1 MVNLSKISENL
12 KELMAEHEISQK
24 ELAEKLNTGRT
35 KLSDILGGKN
45 APNYNTFVALAEYF
59 NCSADFLLGLDD
71 YPHED
76 VAYAPVRPFCRS
88 LRLLLEQSGTT
99 VYAFQKGTKLSWSVI
114 YGWLNGKTLPS
125 CYNLAKVA
133 AFFGCSADCLL
144 GRR

>member
-45 APNYNTFVALAEYF
+45 APSYNTFVALAEYF

-88 LRLLLEQSGTT
+88 LRLLLEQSGTISE
-99 VYAFQKGTKLSWSVI
+99 GH
-114 YGWLNGKTLPS
+114 KTFMER
-125 CYNLAKVA
+125 NLRLAQRQNFALV
-133 AFFGCSADCLL
+133 L
-144 GRR
+144 